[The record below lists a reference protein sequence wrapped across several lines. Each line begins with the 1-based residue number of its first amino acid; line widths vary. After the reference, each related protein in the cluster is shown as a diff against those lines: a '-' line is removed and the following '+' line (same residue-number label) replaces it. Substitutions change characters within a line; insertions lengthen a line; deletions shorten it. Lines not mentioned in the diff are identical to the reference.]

1 MQSKAVKVY
10 RGGKQESG
18 DRVIGSSGEV
28 RAWAVGCRLSAF
40 GFRPQVF
47 WRKSQTEYRQNAEC
61 RSL

>member
-40 GFRPQVF
+40 GHKFFGVSP
-47 WRKSQTEYRQNAEC
+47 KQNTGRTPNAD
-61 RSL
+61 R